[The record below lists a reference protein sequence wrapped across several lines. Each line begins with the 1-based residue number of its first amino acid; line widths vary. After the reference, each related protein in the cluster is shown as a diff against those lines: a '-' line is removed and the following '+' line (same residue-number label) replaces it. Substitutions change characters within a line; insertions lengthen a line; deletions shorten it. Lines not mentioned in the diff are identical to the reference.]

1 MCLFLLPTMLFTAVH
16 SQASKMQFLVW
27 QVVRAVSARHQPR
40 PWVWSQAILTVRG
53 GRALLRPSQRPLC
66 WPLWSGLIKERLSCV
81 SFIHNRLR
89 GEACIIMCQGSC
101 QLEPSFCPGKMVSTS
116 LLLAGRTDLDCPW
129 YHSSQRSPLI
139 TRHSTVAEIIEGFC
153 HPCTTL
159 LIPKVP
165 TRRAHQGTMT
175 AIMRHL
181 RTEVQP
187 SFYQAQAQSSGTEL
201 LFGLDSPCTTSSTA
215 KTRRTRSIN

>member
-1 MCLFLLPTMLFTAVH
+1 MPGWCVFSFYPQCYSQRYIVKLPKFNFLYDRW
-16 SQASKMQFLVW
+16 QRQF
-27 QVVRAVSARHQPR
+27 QPDTS
-40 PWVWSQAILTVRG
+40 PDHESGAKPSTLSVG
-53 GRALLRPSQRPLC
+53 GQALLRPSQRPLC

-139 TRHSTVAEIIEGFC
+139 TRHSTVVEIIAGFC
-153 HPCTTL
+153 HLCTTVL
-159 LIPKVP
+159 VPKVP

-187 SFYQAQAQSSGTEL
+187 SFYQAH
-201 LFGLDSPCTTSSTA
+201 FYF
-215 KTRRTRSIN
+215 